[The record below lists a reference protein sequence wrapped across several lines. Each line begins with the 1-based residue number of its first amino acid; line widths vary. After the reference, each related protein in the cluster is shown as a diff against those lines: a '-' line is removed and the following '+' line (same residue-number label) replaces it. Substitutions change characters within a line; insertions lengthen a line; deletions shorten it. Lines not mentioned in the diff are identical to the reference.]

1 MKSAWSRTVVATAMV
16 ALSASAAQAA
26 DCDRACLGGMITKYV
41 EAIVAHNPQG
51 LPLAPTVRFT
61 EDSRELRLGE
71 GAWKTVTRAGT
82 FRQDYLDVRRGIAAS
97 HVELHEE
104 GAQLQYSVILRVVD
118 QKITGIET
126 LINRVTKESKFQP
139 DSSLSKPLRK
149 MNDPVPSG
157 KRMSREELIK
167 VALTYPEGLR
177 IGSFPDATPF
187 AKDAYRV
194 ENGMFIA
201 GEGCPRA
208 NCPGMYTQRVIL
220 HPSIVASVAAVDEEL
235 GLVLLWMNFGYTN
248 SYGANNALVTFEA
261 FKIWGGEIQAINA
274 FFRTMPLETPRFW
287 PSAK

>member
-1 MKSAWSRTVVATAMV
+1 MNSAWSRTVVATAMV
-16 ALSASAAQAA
+16 AFSASAAQAA

-41 EAIVAHNPQG
+41 EAIVAHNPKM

-61 EDSRELRLGE
+61 EDSRELPLGD
-71 GAWKTVTRAGT
+71 GVWKTVTRAGT

-104 GAQLQYSVILRVVD
+104 AAQIQYSVILRVVD

-126 LINRVTKESKFQP
+126 LVNRVNKESRFQP
-139 DSSLSKPLRK
+139 DSSLAKPLRK
-149 MNDPVPSG
+149 MNDPVPGG
-157 KRMSREELIK
+157 KRMSREDLIK

-220 HPSIVASVAAVDEEL
+220 HPGIVASVAAVDEEM

-274 FFRTMPLETPRFW
+274 FFRIMPLETPRFW

>member
-1 MKSAWSRTVVATAMV
+1 MNSAWSRTVVATAMV
-16 ALSASAAQAA
+16 AFSASAAQAA
-26 DCDRACLGGMITKYV
+26 DCDRACLGGMIAKYV
-41 EAIVAHNPQG
+41 EAIVAHNPKM

-61 EDSRELRLGE
+61 EDSRELPLGD
-71 GAWKTVTRAGT
+71 GVWKTVTRAGT

-104 GAQLQYSVILRVVD
+104 AAQIQYSVILRVVD

-126 LINRVTKESKFQP
+126 LVNRVTKESRFQP
-139 DSSLSKPLRK
+139 DSSLAKPLRK
-149 MNDPVPSG
+149 MNDPVPGG
-157 KRMSREELIK
+157 KRMSREDLIK

-208 NCPGMYTQRVIL
+208 TCPGMYTQRVIL
-220 HPSIVASVAAVDEEL
+220 HPGIVASVAAVDEEL

-274 FFRTMPLETPRFW
+274 FFRIMPLETPRFW
-287 PSAK
+287 PSAR